1 MTHELLPAARTR
13 AVAQALTDRHGAMLR
28 NERFRVE
35 GRVEEESAF
44 VTFTLY
50 NTEGTF
56 EYAMEA
62 ALPIPEHGG
71 LTADACLELCLDF
84 LDWYLGEYF
93 RGDRE
98 DLLPLDYQ
106 PHRFGEHDVYARGT
120 LRNPTLEDAADAI
133 LRGEA
138 PDVELP

>member
-1 MTHELLPAARTR
+1 MTRAPLQVTRTR
-13 AVAQALTDRHGAMLR
+13 AIAQAFMDRHGAMLR

-44 VTFTLY
+44 VTATLY
-50 NTEGTF
+50 NTEGTL

-62 ALPIPEHGG
+62 AMPIPERGG
-71 LTADACLELCLDF
+71 LTTEQCLDLCVDF

-98 DLLPLDYQ
+98 ALLPLDYH
-106 PHRFGEHDVYARGT
+106 PHRFGEHDVYARAT

-133 LRGEA
+133 LRGDA
-138 PDVELP
+138 PDELP